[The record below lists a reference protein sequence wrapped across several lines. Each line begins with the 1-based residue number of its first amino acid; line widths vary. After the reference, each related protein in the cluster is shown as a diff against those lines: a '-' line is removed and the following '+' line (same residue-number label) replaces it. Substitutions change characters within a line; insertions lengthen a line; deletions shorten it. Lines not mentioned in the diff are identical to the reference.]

1 MFFWLAGWLL
11 VIMIVIIITRDE
23 ARERRC
29 EQIVVERSRHAE
41 PICKAL
47 EQ

>member
-1 MFFWLAGWLL
+1 M
-11 VIMIVIIITRDE
+11 VMIMIMIMAMTTRDE
-23 ARERRC
+23 ARDRRC
-29 EQIVVERSRHAE
+29 QQIVLEHSRHAE

>member
-1 MFFWLAGWLL
+1 M
-11 VIMIVIIITRDE
+11 VIIIIMIIIIEIIMITRDE

>member
-1 MFFWLAGWLL
+1 M
-11 VIMIVIIITRDE
+11 VMIIIIMIIIITRDE

-29 EQIVVERSRHAE
+29 QQIVVERSRHAE